1 LLSLYLTVKEM
12 RLSGKGI
19 EKLSGELDMRPTW
32 VFRFVTIFVAV
43 IATGLGCCAIAQM
56 PSLSESSMLDCSGMP
71 CADVTVANGTHLKML
86 VDTGN
91 PNSVLDLAKATELG
105 MQLKPLMGPDGKP
118 YARYSVGTIKD
129 VRLGDVSLG
138 DVEFLVANLQPAIQK
153 GVRPS
158 ADGSL
163 AYTAFEG
170 RILKMDYKGQRVSVS
185 EVLKT
190 DIPCPGVC
198 GTLTTPTFGKEGP
211 PILATT
217 GFQLNG
223 KPVTVQI
230 DTLYGGT
237 MLIYPTSVE
246 KLGLTAEQQSTKIRQ
261 FPYTDGGVDMIEG
274 VAKTEG
280 FDKDALKKDAPL
292 YFATPKVH
300 LPDGL
305 FDGTVGH
312 ELFTGRVV
320 TMDFHAHHFWII

>member
-1 LLSLYLTVKEM
+1 MSLNR
-12 RLSGKGI
+12 RLCFATMK
-19 EKLSGELDMRPTW
+19 
-32 VFRFVTIFVAV
+32 VAL
-43 IATGLGCCAIAQM
+43 IAAGWGYCALAQM
-56 PSLSESSMLDCSGMP
+56 PSLSGSPMLDCSGLP
-71 CADVTVANGTHLKML
+71 CAEVTVAGGAHLRML

-105 MQLKPLMGPDGKP
+105 IKLKPLLGPDGKP

-129 VRLGDVSLG
+129 VRLGDVTLG
-138 DVEFLVANLQPAIQK
+138 DIELLVANLQPGIQK
-153 GVRPS
+153 GSRPS
-158 ADGSL
+158 GDGSL
-163 AYTAFEG
+163 SYTAFKD
-170 RILKMDYKGQRVSVS
+170 RILKMDYKARRVGVS
-185 EVLKT
+185 EALKA
-190 DIPCPGVC
+190 DIPCPEVC
-198 GTLTTPTFGKEGP
+198 GTLTTPTFGKDGP

-223 KPVTVQI
+223 KPITVQI

-246 KLGLTAEQQSTKIRQ
+246 KLGLATEQQSTKTRL
-261 FPYTDGGVDMIEG
+261 FPFTDGGVDMIEG
-274 VAKTEG
+274 IAKTEG

-320 TMDFHAHHFWII
+320 TMDFHAHRFWIV

>member
-1 LLSLYLTVKEM
+1 MFFK
-12 RLSGKGI
+12 RG
-19 EKLSGELDMRPTW
+19 
-32 VFRFVTIFVAV
+32 FCFATIKVA
-43 IATGLGCCAIAQM
+43 IITTGLGCCAIAQM
-56 PSLSESSMLDCSGMP
+56 PSLSGSSMLDCSGMP
-71 CADVTVANGTHLKML
+71 CVDVTAENGTHLKML

-91 PNSVLDLAKATELG
+91 PNSVLDLAKATALG
-105 MQLKPLMGPDGKP
+105 LELKPMLGSDGKQ
-118 YARYSVGTIKD
+118 YHGLSTGTIKN

-138 DVEFLVANLQPAIQK
+138 DMEVLVGNLQPGIEK
-153 GVRPS
+153 GKRPA

-163 AYTAFEG
+163 SYTAFDG

-190 DIPCPGVC
+190 DVPCPEFC

-223 KPVTVQI
+223 KPVTVQV

-246 KLGLTAEQQSTKIRQ
+246 ELGLTAEQQSTKTRM
-261 FPYTDGGVDMIEG
+261 FPFTDGGVDMIEG
-274 VAKTEG
+274 VARTES
-280 FDKDALKKDAPL
+280 FDKDPLKKDAPV

-320 TMDFHAHHFWII
+320 TMDFHAHHFWIS